1 MHLRHIIITRT
12 HNKNQ
17 CPGLLLLLMCRDT
30 GQPWKKI
37 PWDPPPYSTTLF
49 PKHGLFASVRD
60 MAGSLNLIKR
70 QRFQS
75 GSPTPNTSGPRGNP
89 CEIEVSYNSRGKV
102 VESRIFTSCH
112 VYSCA
117 HTLGEA
123 TGIRTAAC
131 SLRLLITR

>member
-1 MHLRHIIITRT
+1 MHLKHIIITHT
-12 HNKNQ
+12 HNKTSSL
-17 CPGLLLLLMCRDT
+17 GYLLLLMCRDT
-30 GQPWKKI
+30 GQPWKKT
-37 PWDPPPYSTTLF
+37 PWGPATTFNNSLSQA
-49 PKHGLFASVRD
+49 GLFASVRD

-75 GSPTPNTSGPRGNP
+75 ESPTSNTSGTRGNP

-117 HTLGEA
+117 HTGRSYWHSDSCMFLVVA
-123 TGIRTAAC
+123 DH
-131 SLRLLITR
+131 